1 MALNSKELAIKIV
14 AMVKADSKMSVPECS
29 KINPISAEMV
39 ENLKQLFNNKKKID
53 IELLSMLSSAHNLGS
68 SFVKDKK
75 MLADESALLIDWES
89 VKSLNSIILMLS
101 RKDSSFIKSMLSLI
115 VIALLRKNIS
125 LLPITNWSRY
135 Y

>member
-1 MALNSKELAIKIV
+1 MIR
-14 AMVKADSKMSVPECS
+14 ADPNMSVPECG
-29 KINPISAEMV
+29 KINPISSEMV

-75 MLADESALLIDWES
+75 LLADESTLLIDWES
-89 VKSLNSIILMLS
+89 VKSLNSILLMLS
-101 RKDSSFIKSMLSLI
+101 RKESSFLKNMLSII

-125 LLPITNWSRY
+125 LLLITNWSRY